1 MNITLD
7 FKEDISVLV
16 IAKWLIKSVSISQF
30 WLIVYIEKKLKYLKC
45 IGILF
50 GKDML
55 VTLQNFYFALTL

>member
-16 IAKWLIKSVSISQF
+16 IAKWLIKPVSISQF

-45 IGILF
+45 IGIIF
-50 GKDML
+50 GIDML